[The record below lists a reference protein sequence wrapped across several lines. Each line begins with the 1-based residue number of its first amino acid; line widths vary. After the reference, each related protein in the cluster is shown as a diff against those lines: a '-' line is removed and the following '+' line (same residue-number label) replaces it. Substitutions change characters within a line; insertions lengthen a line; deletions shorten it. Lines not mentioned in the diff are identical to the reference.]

1 MTRSDR
7 MDLKNDYLNLDF
19 LIDDEDE
26 DIIGDTECF
35 YKVIIADDDDEVH
48 KVTSMVLDSFEFE
61 GSKLKLFNTFSAE
74 ETIDLLKKENDI
86 AVILLDVVMEEDH
99 SGLEVVKYIREEL
112 KNDFIRIILRT
123 GQPGK
128 APEEDIIVNYDIND
142 YKSKTELTVQKL
154 FTSLYSSLRAYRDLM
169 IIENNKR
176 GLEEVIKAS
185 SDLFKYRSFKNFVDG
200 ILFQLNSIFDFNKNS
215 FFSRNEET
223 TTEGF
228 VSIKENNQQV
238 IVSSTGKFNHSIGRP
253 IEDVLEKTQIEKFM
267 KARNNDVSFFDNC
280 YIGFH
285 KGVNG
290 VENYVYME
298 ANKKLDDIDQNL
310 IKIFLNNF
318 SVVFDNFQLNRD
330 VINTQKEMIYTLG
343 EVVENRSKSTLQ
355 HVRRVSEISYRL
367 GLYCGM
373 SEEEAQLLKSASP
386 MHDIGKIGIPDEI
399 LLKPGRLSSEEFE
412 VMKSHTNI
420 GFDLLNKSS
429 RDLLKMSAVIAYT
442 HHERWDGLGY
452 PRGLYQDEIPLVGR
466 ITLIADIFDAL
477 THERVYKKAWE
488 IEEVLEYMRDQK
500 EKIFDPNLI
509 DIFFEHIDDFVELI

>member
-1 MTRSDR
+1 MMTRSDR

-19 LIDDEDE
+19 LIDDDDE
-26 DIIGDTECF
+26 ILGGNDDEF

-61 GSKLKLFNTFSAE
+61 GAKLKLFNTFSAE
-74 ETIDLLKKENDI
+74 ETIELLKKESNI

-185 SDLFKYRSFKNFVDG
+185 GDLFKYRSFKNFVDG

-215 FFSRNEET
+215 FFSRNEEIAN
-223 TTEGF
+223 EGF
-228 VSIKENNQQV
+228 VSIKEDNKQI
-238 IVSSTGKFNHSIGRP
+238 IVSSTGKFNDSIGKP
-253 IEDVLEKTQIEKFM
+253 IEEVLESTQLEKLSR
-267 KARNNDVSFFDNC
+267 ARDNDVSFFDNC
-280 YIGFH
+280 YIGYH
-285 KGVNG
+285 KGVND
-290 VENYVYME
+290 VENYIYME

-355 HVRRVSEISYRL
+355 HVRRVSEISYKL
-367 GLYCGM
+367 GIYKGM
-373 SEEEAQLLKSASP
+373 SEDEASLLKSASP
-386 MHDIGKIGIPDEI
+386 MHDIGKIGIPDNI
-399 LLKPGRLSSEEFE
+399 LLKPGRLTEEEFE
-412 VMKSHTNI
+412 IMKTHTDI
-420 GFDLLNKSS
+420 GHELLNKSK
-429 RDLLKMSAVIAYT
+429 RDLLKMAAVVAYT

-452 PRGLYQDEIPLVGR
+452 PNGLYREEIPLVGR

-477 THERVYKKAWE
+477 THERVYKKAWD
-488 IEEVLEYMRDQK
+488 IDEVLEYMKSQ
-500 EKIFDPNLI
+500 
-509 DIFFEHIDDFVELI
+509 